1 MDENCSGVLI
11 FCLFVQKREAKLDP
25 ITDIFRTMHVTAFG
39 LHRLEATAPWGVKQ
53 ENQTEEKVTPS
64 DKKMSPTDLAHFA
77 MLSRGNC
84 WLSVE
89 GIPEPIP
96 LTGGDCFLLARGTS
110 IVLRD
115 SPRTR
120 PRWSFRE
127 IGAKA
132 NGNVALCGG
141 GGAPT
146 TIVCGSLSFDRAS
159 LKPITQLLPSFILMK
174 ADQARTLAL
183 HTTVQALASEMAEQA
198 PGSEVVAS
206 RLAEVL
212 FIQVLRAHIASGPER
227 NKGWLRAIF
236 DPQMGTALSAI
247 HDRVNTP
254 WTVESLAEAA
264 GMSRSAFAAR
274 FKELL
279 GQTPLEYVTEW
290 RMQKAMQLLQQRDKK
305 LIDVAR
311 SVGYESDAAFSKAF
325 KRVVGANP
333 GEYLK
338 RGFEDHGNAGMAE
351 DFLKRRILTLA
362 AGLGVME
369 VCSSTEMGAPGASH
383 LGTGDH
389 GPNRPKQT
397 TISPGKTG
405 LSRSTPEPVG
415 QWEVGLSDRLEGLSR
430 GPYGS
435 GFPRQGNDTAE
446 HPMPRS
452 FVWLRDPFVIR

>member
-1 MDENCSGVLI
+1 M
-11 FCLFVQKREAKLDP
+11 DP

-53 ENQTEEKVTPS
+53 ENRAEEKATP
-64 DKKMSPTDLAHFA
+64 DGKKNAPTDLAHFA

-89 GIPEPIP
+89 GIAEPIP
-96 LTGGDCFLLARGTS
+96 LTGGDCFLLAKGTS

-120 PRWSFRE
+120 PKWTFRE
-127 IGAKA
+127 IGARA

-159 LKPITQLLPSFILMK
+159 LKPISQLLPSFILMK
-174 ADQARTLAL
+174 ADEARTLAL
-183 HTTVQALASEMAEQA
+183 HNTVQALAAEMAEQA
-198 PGSEVVAS
+198 PGSEVVAT

-212 FIQVLRAHIASGPER
+212 VIQLLRAHIASGPGR
-227 NKGWLRAIF
+227 SQRDKGWLRAVF
-236 DPQMGTALSAI
+236 DPQMGAALSAI
-247 HDRVNTP
+247 HDRVKAP

-311 SVGYESDAAFSKAF
+311 LVGYESDAAFSKAF

-333 GEYLK
+333 GQYFK
-338 RGFEDHGNAGMAE
+338 RGSEGQGDAGMGYE
-351 DFLKRRILTLA
+351 D
-362 AGLGVME
+362 
-369 VCSSTEMGAPGASH
+369 
-383 LGTGDH
+383 
-389 GPNRPKQT
+389 
-397 TISPGKTG
+397 
-405 LSRSTPEPVG
+405 RS
-415 QWEVGLSDRLEGLSR
+415 L
-430 GPYGS
+430 
-435 GFPRQGNDTAE
+435 
-446 HPMPRS
+446 
-452 FVWLRDPFVIR
+452 

>member
-1 MDENCSGVLI
+1 MCSIPYRRVEFFGGGRKLLI
-11 FCLFVQKREAKLDP
+11 SPNILFIRPKMEDQLDP

-53 ENQTEEKVTPS
+53 ENQAKEKVTPS
-64 DKKMSPTDLAHFA
+64 GKKTSPTDLAHFA

-89 GIPEPIP
+89 GIAEPIP
-96 LTGGDCFLLARGTS
+96 LTGGDCFLLAKGTS

-120 PRWSFRE
+120 PKWSFSE
-127 IGAKA
+127 IGARA
-132 NGNVALCGG
+132 NGKVVLYGG

-146 TIVCGSLSFDRAS
+146 TIVCGSLSFDHAS

-174 ADQARTLAL
+174 ADEARTLAL
-183 HTTVQALASEMAEQA
+183 HNTVQALASEMAEQA
-198 PGSEVVAS
+198 PGSKVVAT

-212 FIQVLRAHIASGPER
+212 FIQMLRAHIASGVEWR

-236 DPQMGTALSAI
+236 DPQIGTALNAV
-247 HDRVNTP
+247 HDSVSTP
-254 WTVESLAEAA
+254 WTVESLAAAA

-305 LIDVAR
+305 LVGVAR

-338 RGFEDHGNAGMAE
+338 RG
-351 DFLKRRILTLA
+351 I
-362 AGLGVME
+362 
-369 VCSSTEMGAPGASH
+369 
-383 LGTGDH
+383 
-389 GPNRPKQT
+389 
-397 TISPGKTG
+397 
-405 LSRSTPEPVG
+405 
-415 QWEVGLSDRLEGLSR
+415 
-430 GPYGS
+430 
-435 GFPRQGNDTAE
+435 
-446 HPMPRS
+446 
-452 FVWLRDPFVIR
+452 

>member
-1 MDENCSGVLI
+1 M
-11 FCLFVQKREAKLDP
+11 DP
-25 ITDIFRTMHVTAFG
+25 ITDIFRTLHVTAFG
-39 LHRLEATAPWGVKQ
+39 LHRLEATAPWGLIEDKQ
-53 ENQTEEKVTPS
+53 IEETVTPA

-84 WLSVE
+84 WLSVD
-89 GIPEPIP
+89 GIAEPIP

-120 PRWSFRE
+120 PRLSFRE
-127 IGAKA
+127 VGAQA
-132 NGNVALCGG
+132 NNHVAHCGG

-146 TIVCGSLSFDRAS
+146 TIVCGSMSFDRAS
-159 LKPITQLLPSFILMK
+159 LRPITQLLPSFILIK
-174 ADQARTLAL
+174 AEQARALAL
-183 HTTVQALASEMAEQA
+183 HDTLRALASEMAEQV
-198 PGSEVVAS
+198 PGSEIVAT

-212 FIQVLRAHIASGPER
+212 FIQILRAHIASGPER

-236 DPQMGTALSAI
+236 DPQIGTTLSAI
-247 HDRVNTP
+247 HDSVNTP

-305 LIDVAR
+305 LIEVAR
-311 SVGYESDAAFSKAF
+311 LVGYESDAAFSKAF

-338 RGFEDHGNAGMAE
+338 RGFEGHGNAGMTQ
-351 DFLKRRILTLA
+351 DF
-362 AGLGVME
+362 
-369 VCSSTEMGAPGASH
+369 
-383 LGTGDH
+383 
-389 GPNRPKQT
+389 
-397 TISPGKTG
+397 
-405 LSRSTPEPVG
+405 
-415 QWEVGLSDRLEGLSR
+415 
-430 GPYGS
+430 
-435 GFPRQGNDTAE
+435 
-446 HPMPRS
+446 
-452 FVWLRDPFVIR
+452 

>member
-1 MDENCSGVLI
+1 VDENCSRVLS
-11 FCLFVQKREAKLDP
+11 FCLFVQKKEGQVDP

-53 ENQTEEKVTPS
+53 ENQAEGVTPS
-64 DKKMSPTDLAHFA
+64 GNKMPPTDLAHFA

-96 LTGGDCFLLARGTS
+96 LTGGDCFLLAKGTA

-120 PRWSFRE
+120 PKWTFRE
-127 IGAKA
+127 IGARA

-159 LKPITQLLPSFILMK
+159 LKPITQLLPNFILMK
-174 ADQARTLAL
+174 SDEARTLAF
-183 HTTVQALASEMAEQA
+183 HNTVQALASEMAEQA
-198 PGSEVVAS
+198 PGSEVVAN

-227 NKGWLRAIF
+227 NKPERNKGWLRAVF

-247 HDRVNTP
+247 HESVKTP

-290 RMQKAMQLLQQRDKK
+290 RMQKAMQLLEQRDKK

-311 SVGYESDAAFSKAF
+311 LVGYESDAAFSKAF

-338 RGFEDHGNAGMAE
+338 RG
-351 DFLKRRILTLA
+351 T
-362 AGLGVME
+362 
-369 VCSSTEMGAPGASH
+369 
-383 LGTGDH
+383 
-389 GPNRPKQT
+389 
-397 TISPGKTG
+397 
-405 LSRSTPEPVG
+405 
-415 QWEVGLSDRLEGLSR
+415 
-430 GPYGS
+430 
-435 GFPRQGNDTAE
+435 
-446 HPMPRS
+446 
-452 FVWLRDPFVIR
+452 